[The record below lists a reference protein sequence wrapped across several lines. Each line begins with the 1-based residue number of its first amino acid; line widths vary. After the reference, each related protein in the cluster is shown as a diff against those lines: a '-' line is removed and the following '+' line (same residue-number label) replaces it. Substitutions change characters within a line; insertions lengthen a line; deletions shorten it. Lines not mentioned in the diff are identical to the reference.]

1 MPWVLS
7 DFYQKDNTLMS
18 AELAFIFSNVFDTLF
33 DYDEKYDELDFKKD
47 ITAQIITDCINGKSK
62 GLRDI
67 WYRCYPVLMNHYH
80 LYTMY
85 NEDQLLNAIEYDNDY
100 AFIPN
105 AFVTQ
110 KMLKEHTFIKPIEQ
124 DYKFKQ
130 LTEQND
136 RDHFT
141 LKYPV
146 KYANG
151 LNFDDYA
158 ERGLVNINR
167 LTDFLNIMDVKWTI
181 HYINHNDGD
190 LEIIIKRLFN
200 EPDFANLFNQ
210 IIGDCKKKQLTDIIV
225 ANNDK
230 LKAFELIPYANV
242 LEDYSRFE
250 FTDVD
255 ISCAV
260 TAEMIKRIKEST
272 DVERDIKRL
281 KKSFDYCLK
290 YPHSREYLEYVL
302 QHGTVKQVVS
312 ACFVNDP
319 PTALWILKQR
329 EDCVIEYL
337 CELVNRKIIN
347 RDNFNELTE
356 GIIDNPIRFD
366 IGFAWV
372 RTYKEEPPLLFY
384 PNPNYREESTKN
396 QKNPRKQWQT
406 GVTIADVWAQYV
418 NESTTPMEMTS
429 MKYYDYMVKS
439 NGVKRNPNQTIM
451 YSYFSNSNENKLIF
465 CRSNIELLD
474 PAVPRYYIPVEFR
487 KLKQYL
493 HEDLLTTDIC
503 MFAQLTKN
511 DWEKVAGGR
520 EDIDIVAFNDMKNVY
535 RERTPLRKVIEYLID
550 NIEIEF
556 DGVKCAKASDF

>member
-1 MPWVLS
+1 
-7 DFYQKDNTLMS
+7 MS
-18 AELAFIFSNVFDTLF
+18 AELAFIFANVFDTLF
-33 DYDEKYDELDFKKD
+33 DYDEKYDELAFKKD
-47 ITAQIITDCINGKSK
+47 ITAQTITVDINNRTK

-67 WYRCYPVLMNHYH
+67 WYRCYPVLMNHYK
-80 LYTMY
+80 LYTVY
-85 NEDQLLNAIEYDNDY
+85 DEDQLLNTIEYDSDY
-100 AFIPN
+100 AFIPD

-110 KMLKEHTFIKPIEQ
+110 KMLKEHTFMKPIEQ
-124 DYKFKQ
+124 DYRFAQ

-158 ERGLVNINR
+158 ERGLVNVNR
-167 LTDFLNIMDVKWTI
+167 LASFLNIMSVKWTI
-181 HYINHNDGD
+181 HYINNENEG
-190 LEIIIKRLFN
+190 LTLVAKRLFN
-200 EPDFANLFNQ
+200 EPNFAVLFELV
-210 IIGDCKKKQLTDIIV
+210 IDETKKKQLADTIV
-225 ANNDK
+225 ANNDN
-230 LKAFELIPYANV
+230 LKAFELIPYADV
-242 LEDYSRFE
+242 LKDYRKFD
-250 FTDVD
+250 FTNEA
-255 ISCAV
+255 ISCMV
-260 TAEMIKRIKEST
+260 TAEMIKRVEESNNSKYNTDRLKESF
-272 DVERDIKRL
+272 K
-281 KKSFDYCLK
+281 YCLK
-290 YPHSREYLEYVL
+290 YPHSRDYLEYVL
-302 QHGTVKQVVS
+302 QHGTVKQVVK

-319 PTALWILKQR
+319 STVLWILKER

-337 CELVNRKIIN
+337 CELVNRKVIN
-347 RDNFNELTE
+347 RDNFNTLTE
-356 GIIDNPIRFD
+356 GIIDKPTRFD

-372 RTYKEEPPLLFY
+372 RTYKEEPPLSVY

-406 GVTIADVWAQYV
+406 GVTIADVWAQHV

-451 YSYFSNSNENKLIF
+451 YSYFSNSNENKLVF
-465 CRSNIELLD
+465 CKSDVELLD
-474 PAVPRYYIPVEFR
+474 PAVPRYYIPVEFK

-511 DWEKVAGGR
+511 DWEKIAGGK

-535 RERTPLRKVIEYLID
+535 RERTPLKEVIKYLID

-556 DGVKCAKASDF
+556 DGAKCAKASEF